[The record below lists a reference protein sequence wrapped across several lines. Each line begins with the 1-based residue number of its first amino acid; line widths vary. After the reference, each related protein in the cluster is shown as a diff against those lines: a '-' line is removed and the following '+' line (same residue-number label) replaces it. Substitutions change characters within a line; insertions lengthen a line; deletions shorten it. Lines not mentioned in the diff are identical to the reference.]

1 MTNTLINDNCNM
13 ESMSLKY
20 YTAKAISKLS
30 FTYSLRLLL
39 LAMLFSLF
47 VNSASAQE
55 EEEENTIENQAT
67 QREIDSLQQLIN
79 EYTPESVKVKIY
91 YDIAALYTNYDSIL
105 KYSLLSLKTE
115 EQLKRKNEQLLHEEE
130 KKELLLYISALAGA
144 LIVVSFVV
152 FFITRILKIK
162 KKANATLSEQNGI
175 LISQKAEIEAQRD
188 KIEAQRDEIEIQKN
202 LITEQ
207 MNEVEKVNSQLLA
220 SITYAQRIQRAA
232 LSSGDEMTAN
242 FKESFIFYQPKE
254 IVSGDFYITE
264 KYGRFSVMITAD
276 CTGHGIPGAFL
287 SILGIAAIKEYMRTE
302 EDAAN
307 PGMVLDRIRTFI
319 KATIN
324 SHSESRLNDGMDMTI
339 CSFDFKH
346 MTLTYAIANQRVLLV
361 RNGEAITLKGDN
373 MPVGRCSYERDHFVS
388 LTTTIE
394 PNDMVYMFS
403 DGIQDQFGFEN
414 GDSLR
419 LRKFSSRRLNETLVS
434 LSTLPTHEQFDEL
447 SKTITK
453 WKDTN
458 QQTDDMTLIGIR
470 V

>member
-1 MTNTLINDNCNM
+1 M
-13 ESMSLKY
+13 ESLSTKY
-20 YTAKAISKLS
+20 FATKAISNIS

-39 LAMLFSLF
+39 LAILLT
-47 VNSASAQE
+47 VLANGATAQE
-55 EEEENTIENQAT
+55 ENHTSGESQTV
-67 QREIDSLQQLIN
+67 QREIDSLQLLIN

-115 EQLKRKNEQLLHEEE
+115 EQLKRKNEQILHEEE
-130 KKELLLYISALAGA
+130 KKALLLYISALAGA

-207 MNEVEKVNSQLLA
+207 MSEVEKVNSQLLA

-232 LSSGDEMTAN
+232 LSSSEEMTTN
-242 FKESFIFYQPKE
+242 FKDSFVFYQPKE

-307 PGMVLDRIRTFI
+307 PGVVLDRIRTFI

-324 SHSESRLNDGMDMTI
+324 SHSESRLNDGMDMSI
-339 CSFDFKH
+339 CSFDFNNR
-346 MTLTYAIANQRVLLV
+346 TLTYAIANQRVLLV

-388 LTTTIE
+388 LSTSIE

-403 DGIQDQFGFEN
+403 DGIQDQFGFED

-419 LRKFSSRRLNETLVS
+419 MRKFSSRRLNETLAS
-434 LSTLPTHEQFDEL
+434 LSSLPTKQQLDEL
-447 SKTITK
+447 EKVINK
-453 WKDTN
+453 WRDTN
-458 QQTDDMTLIGIR
+458 PQTDDMTMIGIR

>member
-1 MTNTLINDNCNM
+1 MGTL
-13 ESMSLKY
+13 SSKY
-20 YTAKAISKLS
+20 YTTKAISKTS
-30 FTYSLRLLL
+30 FTYTLRFML
-39 LAMLFSLF
+39 LAAILVLFT
-47 VNSASAQE
+47 NSVSAQE
-55 EEEENTIENQAT
+55 EEGTGESQTT
-67 QREIDSLQQLIN
+67 QHEIDSLQSLIN

-115 EQLKRKNEQLLHEEE
+115 EQLKRKNEQILHEEE
-130 KKELLLYISALAGA
+130 KKALLLYISALAGA

-175 LISQKAEIEAQRD
+175 LVSQKAEIEAQRD
-188 KIEAQRDEIEIQKN
+188 QIEAQRDEIEIQKN
-202 LITEQ
+202 LIIDQ
-207 MNEVEKVNSQLLA
+207 MKEVEKVNNQLLA
-220 SITYAQRIQRAA
+220 SINYAQRIQRAA
-232 LSSGDEMTAN
+232 LSSTEEMKNN
-242 FKESFIFYQPKE
+242 FKESFIFYQPKD

-287 SILGIAAIKEYMRTE
+287 SILGIAAIKDYFRTE

-307 PGMVLDRIRTFI
+307 PGTVLDRIRNFI
-319 KATIN
+319 KDTIN

-339 CSFDFKH
+339 CSFDFQS

-373 MPVGRCSYERDHFVS
+373 MPVGRCSYERDHFVT
-388 LTTTIE
+388 LNTKIE

-419 LRKFSSRRLNETLVS
+419 LRKFSSRRLNDTLTS
-434 LSTLPTHEQFDEL
+434 LSPLPATKQLDEL
-447 SKTITK
+447 SKNITK
-453 WKDTN
+453 WRDTN
-458 QQTDDMTLIGIR
+458 LQTDDMTLIGIR